1 MTPYSNDS
9 NTDNSQLQ
17 ALLNAAMNS
26 DDDDAKSDAAA
37 AGNVDKGTADKA
49 AAKSEKG
56 SSDTATTHDNAT

>member
-26 DDDDAKSDAAA
+26 GDDDA
-37 AGNVDKGTADKA
+37 
-49 AAKSEKG
+49 
-56 SSDTATTHDNAT
+56 

>member
-37 AGNVDKGTADKA
+37 AGNV
-49 AAKSEKG
+49 
-56 SSDTATTHDNAT
+56 N